1 MKSYFT
7 YSEFDSPDFPDSGRN
22 MDPTFLRM
30 LNHARQIAGIPFK
43 INSGF
48 RTEEHNEKVGGS
60 ENSSH
65 LRGFAA
71 DIHATSSTARYEI
84 LSALIKAGFY
94 RIGIANTFIHVDSD
108 PSKTQKVIWTYA

>member
-1 MKSYFT
+1 MKSYFI
-7 YSEFDSPDFPDSGRN
+7 YSEFDSPDFPDSGYN

-30 LNHARQIAGIPFK
+30 LNYARQLAGIPFK

-48 RTEEHNEKVGGS
+48 RTTEHNAKVGGS

-65 LRGFAA
+65 LHGFAA

-94 RIGIANTFIHVDSD
+94 RIGIANTFIHVDAD
-108 PSKTQKVIWTYA
+108 PNKIQKVIWTYD

>member
-1 MKSYFT
+1 MKSYFK
-7 YSEFDSPDFPDSGRN
+7 YSEFDSPDLPNSGHN

-30 LNHARQIAGIPFK
+30 LNHARQIAGIPFR

-48 RTEEHNEKVGGS
+48 RTKEHNAKVGGT

-65 LRGFAA
+65 LRGLAA
-71 DIHATSSTARYEI
+71 DIYATSSTARYEI

-94 RIGIANTFIHVDSD
+94 RIGIANTFIHVDTD
-108 PSKTQKVIWTYA
+108 NDKTQKVIWTYA

>member
-1 MKSYFT
+1 MKSYFK

-22 MDPTFLRM
+22 MDATFLRM
-30 LNHARQIAGIPFK
+30 LNHARQIAGIPFR

-48 RTEEHNEKVGGS
+48 RTEQHNEKVGGT

-71 DIHATSSTARYEI
+71 DIHAPSSTYRYEI
-84 LSALIKAGFY
+84 LSALFKAGFT
-94 RIGIANTFIHVDSD
+94 RIGVAKSFIHVDAD
-108 PSKTQKVIWTYA
+108 PTKTQKVVWTYA